1 MVHNGII
8 ENYQEIKE
16 KLLKY
21 NYTFYSQ
28 TDTEGLVKYVD
39 YYYKKYGMGPID
51 AIAKTM
57 VRVRGSYALAVM
69 FKDFPGEIYVAR
81 KDSPMILG
89 VENGESYI
97 ASDVP
102 AILKYARNVY
112 YIGSLE
118 MARVRAGEVTFFNLD
133 GDEVVGMINLRPK
146 AESHVYLR
154 QYGGHIGYSV
164 KPSRRKQ
171 GIGTM
176 MLRDMLKV
184 CRDEFELDRVLIT
197 CIKENEASR
206 RVIMNNGGVYESDVF
221 YPPEEKYMERY
232 WISL

>member
-1 MVHNGII
+1 M
-8 ENYQEIKE
+8 ENFI
-16 KLLKY
+16 L
-21 NYTFYSQ
+21 S
-28 TDTEGLVKYVD
+28 
-39 YYYKKYGMGPID
+39 
-51 AIAKTM
+51 
-57 VRVRGSYALAVM
+57 RVRPEYYHSIALYRKEIFDYDQEFDGCQQLELYDDIEKWDLNCKLFEDPATVP
-69 FKDFPGEIYVAR
+69 PGY
-81 KDSPMILG
+81 SLG
-89 VENGESYI
+89 FQY
-97 ASDVP
+97 
-102 AILKYARNVY
+102 LY
-112 YIGSLE
+112 
-118 MARVRAGEVTFFNLD
+118 LD